1 MLFRVP
7 SQVYGT
13 AAGIAGAGG
22 AVTRLTTGQVAVA
35 APTLIAAADP
45 LRKQIHLRVGA
56 PFTAFVGGPGVTIAT
71 GYLIDASLANSLPS
85 EVILTF
91 TGAIWADAVAGKAVV
106 YFADE
111 GY

>member
-1 MLFRVP
+1 MDFIVP

-22 AVTRLTTGQVAVA
+22 AVTRITTGQVAVG

-45 LRKQIHLRVGA
+45 LRKQIHLKVSDLGN
-56 PFTAFVGGPGVTIAT
+56 PVWVGGPGVTTAT
-71 GYLIDASLANSLPS
+71 GYRLSATATNSPS
-85 EVILTF
+85 EVILFF
-91 TGAIWADAVAGKAVV
+91 TGEIWADAAPGKVV
-106 YFADE
+106 VDFADE

>member
-1 MLFRVP
+1 MDFIVP

-22 AVTRLTTGQVAVA
+22 SVTRITTGQVAVG

-45 LRKQIHLRVGA
+45 LRKRIQLKVNNGL
-56 PFTAFVGGPGVTIAT
+56 TAAVGGPGVTTTT
-71 GYLIDASLANSLPS
+71 GYVLDSSATNQPS
-85 EVILTF
+85 EVELHF
-91 TGAIWADAVAGKAVV
+91 TGEIWADAPAGKVV
-106 YFADE
+106 ISFVDE

>member
-13 AAGIAGAGG
+13 LAGIPGAGP
-22 AVTRLTTGQVAVA
+22 VTRITTGQVAVG

-45 LRKQIHLRVGA
+45 LRKQIHLKISQGL
-56 PFTAFVGGPGVTIAT
+56 TAYVGGPGVTTAT
-71 GYLIDASLANSLPS
+71 GYMIDSSATNVPS
-85 EVILTF
+85 EVILNF
-91 TGAIWADAVAGKAVV
+91 TGEIWADAAAGKAII